1 VLLALCENRPWC
13 VAPLVVDLTTAEI
26 LSSKIT
32 THRTRD
38 PTPVPDLLTPIRR
51 GLRSVKADGAYDRAS
66 VYCAIENH
74 QSDAPTSTRILIP
87 PGRNAKIRNDSG
99 VDSAQ
104 RNVNIKHIAR
114 HGRRHW
120 QKASGYTLR
129 SLVETAMSRV
139 KNQFGGAL
147 RSRTIQT
154 RETEVRIACSIL
166 NTMTMLGMPDGHRAS

>member
-1 VLLALCENRPWC
+1 V
-13 VAPLVVDLTTAEI
+13 T
-26 LSSKIT
+26 
-32 THRTRD
+32 
-38 PTPVPDLLTPIRR
+38 
-51 GLRSVKADGAYDRAS
+51 ADGAYDRAS
-66 VYCAIENH
+66 VYRAIEEH
-74 QSDAPTSTRILIP
+74 PSHDPPPTRVLIP
-87 PGRNAKIRNDSG
+87 PERNAKSSDDLR
-99 VDSAQ
+99 VDSEQ
-104 RNVNIKHIAR
+104 RNVNTKHIAR
-114 HGRRHW
+114 HGRRQR